1 MWSLGGGVWALCPC
15 VVSVILQRT
24 SHYSSFEQ
32 EGPSDERIVSPAVS
46 HTKTDIF
53 AGANVAWQRKNG
65 C

>member
-24 SHYSSFEQ
+24 SHYSSFEH

-46 HTKTDIF
+46 HIF